1 LFTGAPQNHPA
12 EGLAGSERRDV
23 HFAAA
28 GEASRDQQW
37 SCSRYITET
46 FPLLNRD
53 GSLAWVALKLLVP
66 TDGSGDTSTVGSGA
80 HASGRLRSDGTR
92 EVLLPL
98 GLVIVVSLAPF
109 VGYNPAHAGGRA
121 VLVGLAALTL
131 LAALTRRAR
140 SFRLGLAL
148 TSTIAA
154 FALPWEVSWWPLP
167 GAVGMLVYVLSC
179 LVGRNPSDPVI
190 HLRLGRLTRT
200 DVLGILGLALVS
212 AIFLLAFRALMPPH
226 EFLGD
231 QLITEIPAWLLA
243 LAGVLFATANAAVEE
258 MLFRGAILHHLG
270 HAFGVW
276 PAVALQAVAFGLL
289 HLHGYPYGPIGVALA
304 TVYGLLLGAV
314 RLRSHGLLAPWLAHV
329 VADSVIFVFILQ
341 AATRTS

>member
-1 LFTGAPQNHPA
+1 MRGARAQWRA
-12 EGLAGSERRDV
+12 LG
-23 HFAAA
+23 
-28 GEASRDQQW
+28 W
-37 SCSRYITET
+37 SCARYMTET
-46 FPLLNRD
+46 FPLLNCD
-53 GSLAWVALKLLVP
+53 GSLAWVALSLLAP
-66 TDGSGDTSTVGSGA
+66 ADGSGNTSTLASGA
-80 HASGRLRSDGTR
+80 DASGRLRSDRAR

-109 VGYNPAHAGGRA
+109 VGYNPAHPGGRA

-131 LAALTRRAR
+131 LAALAGRAR
-140 SFRLGLAL
+140 SVRLGLAL

-167 GAVGMLVYVLSC
+167 GAVGMAVYVLSC
-179 LVGRNPSDPVI
+179 LVGRTPSDPVI

-200 DVLGILGLALVS
+200 DVLIILGLAVVS
-212 AIFLLAFRALMPPH
+212 AGFLIAFRALMPPH
-226 EFLGD
+226 QFLGE
-231 QLITEIPAWLLA
+231 QLITEIPPWLLA
-243 LAGVLFATANAAVEE
+243 LAGVIFATGNAAVEE
-258 MLFRGAILHHLG
+258 LLFRGTIQHHLG

-276 PAVALQAVAFGLL
+276 PAVALQAVAFGML

-314 RLRSHGLLAPWLAHV
+314 RLRSNGLLAPWAAHV
-329 VADSVIFVFILQ
+329 VADSVIFIFILQ

>member
-1 LFTGAPQNHPA
+1 M
-12 EGLAGSERRDV
+12 
-23 HFAAA
+23 
-28 GEASRDQQW
+28 
-37 SCSRYITET
+37 TET
-46 FPLLNRD
+46 FPLSNCD
-53 GSLAWVALKLLVP
+53 GSLAWVALNLLASA
-66 TDGSGDTSTVGSGA
+66 DSSGDPCTLASDPRGSR
-80 HASGRLRSDGTR
+80 RLRSDAAR

-109 VGYNPAHAGGRA
+109 VGYNPTHPGGGRA

-131 LAALTRRAR
+131 LAAVAGRAR
-140 SFRLGLAL
+140 SVRLGLAL

-179 LVGRNPSDPVI
+179 LVGRNPSVPVTP
-190 HLRLGRLTRT
+190 LRLGRLTRT
-200 DVLGILGLALVS
+200 DVLSILGLALVS

-226 EFLGD
+226 QFLGN
-231 QLITEIPAWLLA
+231 QLITEIPVWLLA
-243 LAGVLFATANAAVEE
+243 LAGVVFATANAAVEE

-270 HAFGVW
+270 YAFGVW

-304 TVYGLLLGAV
+304 TIYGLLLGAV

>member
-1 LFTGAPQNHPA
+1 LARVALDVIAPA
-12 EGLAGSERRDV
+12 EVS
-23 HFAAA
+23 
-28 GEASRDQQW
+28 S
-37 SCSRYITET
+37 
-46 FPLLNRD
+46 
-53 GSLAWVALKLLVP
+53 
-66 TDGSGDTSTVGSGA
+66 DTSTFGSGG
-80 HASGRLRSDGTR
+80 SGSAPLRSDGAR
-92 EVLLPL
+92 ELLLPL

-121 VLVGLAALTL
+121 VLVGLATLTVV
-131 LAALTRRAR
+131 AAAAGRGR
-140 SFRLGLAL
+140 SVRLGLAL

-179 LVGRNPSDPVI
+179 LVGRNPSVPVTP
-190 HLRLGRLTRT
+190 LRLGRLTRT
-200 DVLGILGLALVS
+200 DVLSILGLALVS

-226 EFLGD
+226 QFLGN

-243 LAGVLFATANAAVEE
+243 LAGVIFATANAAVEE

-270 HAFGVW
+270 LAFGVW
-276 PAVALQAVAFGLL
+276 PAVVLQAVAFGLL

-304 TVYGLLLGAV
+304 TSYGLLLGAL
-314 RLRSHGLLAPWLAHV
+314 RLRSNGLLAPWVAHV